1 MGRNTWVRGNEC
13 PRLYAALHV
22 IEIPYFVQL
31 VCIRTLN
38 DGIDTSR
45 RLESC
50 NYLSRRVGRGRG
62 GDNASVGQPS
72 VGRQS
77 FEQGDNLVEKID
89 DLFLRG
95 IICIA
100 IGI

>member
-1 MGRNTWVRGNEC
+1 M
-13 PRLYAALHV
+13 YAALHV

-38 DGIDTSR
+38 DGTNTSR

-50 NYLSRRVGRGRG
+50 KYLSRCVGRGRG

-72 VGRQS
+72 VRRQG
-77 FEQGDNLVEKID
+77 FEQGDDFVEEID
-89 DLFLRG
+89 DLLLRG
-95 IICIA
+95 IIGIA
-100 IGI
+100 VGI